1 MMLRDIRKN
10 KQSFSRVSLI
20 EIGLIIER
28 LMGGA
33 FRSNYCRRKFRQ
45 VYYSAVAD
53 NSNSVRSSQYCG
65 SKMKNKKNKQLINNK

>member
-45 VYYSAVAD
+45 D
-53 NSNSVRSSQYCG
+53 RKSVV
-65 SKMKNKKNKQLINNK
+65 